1 VSHPLHIVFF
11 NRAFYPE
18 ESATSGLLT
27 ELAEGLVQEYGC
39 NVTVVAGYPQGR
51 FSSPWSPLRGW
62 GLILREGWHGIR
74 ILRVRGTR
82 FSKRRFL
89 GRAINYLSYFL
100 LACLAILRL
109 NKANVIVA
117 LTDPPIVGLAALMAA
132 RRFRCP
138 LVVSYRDLFPEVGR
152 LIEDFRHPWVDRL
165 LTQVNRILISNTDR
179 LIALGE
185 DMKMRLCQEKGAQPE
200 RVVVIPDWADGEVIR
215 PVLKENPF
223 SIQHELADRFV
234 VMHAGNLGL
243 SQNLEILIEAASM
256 LKDLT
261 DLLVVFLG
269 DGVKRS
275 ALEEQVRHLG
285 LSNVRFFPYQPKD
298 RVALAFGSADC
309 FVILLK
315 PGLSGYITPSKLYG
329 ILAAGRPYVASID
342 PTSDVARI
350 TEQYRCG
357 VVVPAGDPK
366 ALADALRRLYHDRK
380 EAQLMGKRARE
391 AFASYD
397 RSVGVK
403 KYHTLFSELVAHH
416 GR

>member
-1 VSHPLHIVFF
+1 
-11 NRAFYPE
+11 
-18 ESATSGLLT
+18 
-27 ELAEGLVQEYGC
+27 
-39 NVTVVAGYPQGR
+39 
-51 FSSPWSPLRGW
+51 
-62 GLILREGWHGIR
+62 
-74 ILRVRGTR
+74 
-82 FSKRRFL
+82 
-89 GRAINYLSYFL
+89 
-100 LACLAILRL
+100 
-109 NKANVIVA
+109 
-117 LTDPPIVGLAALMAA
+117 
-132 RRFRCP
+132 
-138 LVVSYRDLFPEVGR
+138 
-152 LIEDFRHPWVDRL
+152 
-165 LTQVNRILISNTDR
+165 VNRILISNTDR

-416 GR
+416 RR